1 MATSTETET
10 GTAAGTGKPGSSGAG
25 DRSRLAAVGTGAAEA
40 YRAARERTAT
50 AYEEARAGARTA
62 GRKTLEGIESN
73 PVAAVVGGLALGAL
87 AAALLPKT
95 RREEELLG
103 DVGRRLNETARD
115 AAKTAADRGREQI
128 VDLGLNREG
137 VRRRLDEFTD
147 KAIGAVTGGK
157 SASGAEGGSKGKS
170 AKKAK

>member
-1 MATSTETET
+1 MATTESDT
-10 GTAAGTGKPGSSGAG
+10 GTAGKPGSSGAN
-25 DRSRLAAVGTGAAEA
+25 DRSRLAAVGTGAADA

-50 AYEEARAGARTA
+50 AYEEARASARSA
-62 GRKTLEGIESN
+62 GKRTLEGIEAN
-73 PVAAVVGGLALGAL
+73 PVAAVVGGLALGAI

-115 AAKTAADRGREQI
+115 AAKTATERGREQI

-137 VRRRLDEFTD
+137 VRRKLDEFTD
-147 KAIGAVTGGK
+147 RAIGAVQGK
-157 SASGAEGGSKGKS
+157 SS
-170 AKKAK
+170 AKTVGKTKAK

>member
-1 MATSTETET
+1 MATSTEGET
-10 GTAAGTGKPGSSGAG
+10 GTAAKPGSSGSS
-25 DRSRLAAVGTGAAEA
+25 DRSRLASVGAGAADA
-40 YRAARERTAT
+40 YRTARERTAT
-50 AYEEARAGARTA
+50 AYEEARAGALTA
-62 GRKTLEGIESN
+62 GRKTLDGIEAN

-115 AAKTAADRGREQI
+115 AARTATERGREQI

-137 VRRRLDEFTD
+137 VRRKLDEFTD
-147 KAIGAVTGGK
+147 RAIGAVT
-157 SASGAEGGSKGKS
+157 AKGK
-170 AKKAK
+170 AGGTKKDK

>member
-1 MATSTETET
+1 MATSTDNET
-10 GTAAGTGKPGSSGAG
+10 GTGRPGSSGAS
-25 DRSRLAAVGTGAAEA
+25 DRSRLAAVGAGAADA

-62 GRKTLEGIESN
+62 GKRTLEGIEAN

-115 AAKTAADRGREQI
+115 AARTATERGREQI
-128 VDLGLNREG
+128 LDLGLNREG
-137 VRRRLDEFTD
+137 VRRKLDEFTD
-147 KAIGAVTGGK
+147 RAIGAVGGK
-157 SASGAEGGSKGKS
+157 GKAKS
-170 AKKAK
+170 AGKTKAR

>member
-1 MATSTETET
+1 MASSSESDT
-10 GTAAGTGKPGSSGAG
+10 GTEATPGSSGAG

-40 YRAARERTAT
+40 YRSARERTAT
-50 AYEEARAGARTA
+50 AYEQARAGARDT
-62 GRKTLEGIESN
+62 GRRALEGIEAN
-73 PVAAVVGGLALGAL
+73 PVAAVVGGLALGAV
-87 AAALLPKT
+87 AAALLPRT

-137 VRRRLDEFTD
+137 VRRKLDEFTD
-147 KAIGAVTGGK
+147 RAIGAVGGK
-157 SASGAEGGSKGKS
+157 GKAKSAG

>member
-1 MATSTETET
+1 MATSTDSDTGTET
-10 GTAAGTGKPGSSGAG
+10 GTARPGSSGAR
-25 DRSRLAAVGTGAAEA
+25 DRSRLATVGAGAADA

-50 AYEEARAGARTA
+50 AYEEARASARSA
-62 GRKTLEGIESN
+62 GRRTLDGIEAN
-73 PVAAVVGGLALGAL
+73 PVAAVVGGLALGAI

-103 DVGRRLNETARD
+103 NVGRRLNETARD

-137 VRRRLDEFTD
+137 VRRKLDEFTD
-147 KAIGAVTGGK
+147 RAIGAVSGGK
-157 SASGAEGGSKGKS
+157 SASGGGKG